1 MSEDKEYEIERLKR
15 ALSEEKVKTSILSE
29 YSQFGLWEYHVADD
43 LFYQYKPLFNS
54 ISGSNDPISH
64 FRDSVIENG
73 SVFSEDLPEFS
84 SFCSAME
91 RGDDEVSC
99 EIRVINE
106 NSDTVHI
113 KFEGKLVRDENGLP
127 IKYIGRVLDVT
138 CEKNCASEIS
148 DKLDPLTETYNL
160 SAFRELTEEKRKG
173 ANRYS
178 VAGLLAVGIDDF
190 RGIMAKS
197 GNEYTDYL
205 QKTVAKILM
214 GIGVCERDC
223 IIARVRDGEFL
234 MFVTFDEQTFL
245 DNLAKRVIVGV
256 KNYIFDGNT
265 CSVSVGV
272 STFKNAR
279 RLEDVYAE
287 AMAALGEAHRSGG
300 RCYMSYSPAMSM
312 SAYQHLSEVSSAPDL
327 YSNVNDSSKVY
338 ALVLQAFCSKN
349 EKDRMLFMKEA
360 FKTAGELL
368 GASNIF
374 VYSDDNGVFF
384 RNLTYNASGNPL
396 DSCPMLKIELSDNE
410 LKSLLFNKPKLRV
423 HSGGEKIN
431 GVELINGAICAECR
445 AIKYEGLVCEFFAI
459 IFNSSFELNAQDI
472 QIIDALEI
480 ALVKMYGEYRDNSS
494 ELATKRLQKT
504 IINDHR
510 IEGFSIVPGE
520 YRVEL
525 VQDAAHEHYGLE
537 PGDVCYK
544 KIYGREKPCDDCPT
558 KQLDKGELFASSA
571 HYVPEERRWL
581 DIAASIDTN
590 TNGEPRYHIS
600 STDITD
606 CLGKVNMSDTLTGLM
621 TFNVFSAEALRLTNE
636 DKNAHRFV
644 TVLNIADFRRINEEK
659 GYETGNSI
667 LIAVSEIL
675 KESVGAGELLCR
687 SEGSRFFLLLK
698 NDGTEEYS
706 DRVVRIMQNIQK
718 QVLRKLRITIFMLA
732 GAYDM
737 ESDSVGVMG
746 GVDRAIRAQ
755 KTIRDRAYYHEN
767 LLAFFDDAL
776 REKIKERRYIE
787 ANMFTALEN
796 NEFQVFYQPKISIET
811 GKVVGAEALA
821 RWIRPDGEVISP
833 AKFVPIFEENGFIT
847 DMDFAV
853 YRRSIADIRRWLR
866 IGIDV
871 PLISLNVSRH
881 HLGDDTFCEKL
892 NALIDGIGV
901 PHKYIEL
908 EITESLLTDHIE
920 KLIETVSWLKE
931 RGYRISVDDFG
942 SGYSSLN
949 LITMLPFDTLKIDG
963 GFFLKNDLTEKNRKV
978 ITSVVTL
985 AKSLN
990 LETVSEGVET
1000 QTQVDFLK
1008 ELGCDMIQGFFYY
1021 KPMCCEQFE
1030 EILKNQTPS
1039 LASAQ

>member
-1 MSEDKEYEIERLKR
+1 MSDEKEFEIERLKR
-15 ALSEEKVKTSILSE
+15 ALSEEKVKNSILSE
-29 YSQFGLWEYHVADD
+29 YSRFGLWEYHIADD
-43 LFYQYKPLFNS
+43 LFYQYKPLFANANNT
-54 ISGSNDPISH
+54 NDPISH
-64 FRDSVIENG
+64 FRETVIENG
-73 SVFSEDLPEFS
+73 SVFSDDLPEFS

-91 RGDDEVSC
+91 RAEDNVSC

-106 NSDTVHI
+106 DSDVIRI
-113 KFEGKLVRDENGLP
+113 KFEGRLVRDENELP

-138 CEKNCASEIS
+138 RDDSSDEHRS
-148 DKLDPLTETYNL
+148 DKLDPLTDAYNL
-160 SAFRELTEEKRKG
+160 NAFRELTEEKRKG
-173 ANRYS
+173 ANRYLN
-178 VAGLLAVGIDDF
+178 AGLLAVGIDDF
-190 RGIMAKS
+190 RGIVAKS
-197 GNEYTDYL
+197 GAEYADYL
-205 QKTVAKILM
+205 QKTVAKILL
-214 GIGVCERDC
+214 GISVCERDC
-223 IIARVRDGEFL
+223 FIARVRDGEFL
-234 MFVTFDEQTFL
+234 MFVTYDEQLIL

-265 CSVSVGV
+265 CTVSVGV
-272 STFKNAR
+272 SSFKNAR
-279 RLEDVYAE
+279 HLEEVYSE
-287 AMAALGEAHRSGG
+287 AMAALSEARRSGG

-312 SAYQHLSEVSSAPDL
+312 TAYQQLADISSAPDI
-327 YSNVNDSSKVY
+327 YSNINGSSKVY

-349 EKDRMLFMKEA
+349 ERDRLLYMKEA

-374 VYSDDNGVFF
+374 VYSDDNGKFF

-396 DSCPMLKIELSDNE
+396 ETCPMLQIDLSDSDLKSVLLNKSRLRIHGGSEKIEGI
-410 LKSLLFNKPKLRV
+410 SLV
-423 HSGGEKIN
+423 
-431 GVELINGAICAECR
+431 NGAICAECR

-472 QIIDALEI
+472 QIIDALEN
-480 ALVKMYGEYRDNSS
+480 ALTKMYGEYRSNNSQI
-494 ELATKRLQKT
+494 AVQRLQKT

-525 VQDAAHEHYGLE
+525 VQDAAREHYGLE
-537 PGDVCYK
+537 PGDICYK
-544 KIYGREKPCDDCPT
+544 KIRGREKPCEECPV
-558 KQLDKGELFASSA
+558 KKLDKGELFASTA
-571 HYVPEERRWL
+571 YYAPDERRWL

-590 TNGEPRYHIS
+590 PKGEPRYHIS

-621 TFNVFSAEALRLTNE
+621 TFNVFSAEALRITNE
-636 DKNAHRFV
+636 EKNTHRFAAV
-644 TVLNIADFRRINEEK
+644 INIADFRRINEEK

-667 LIAVSEIL
+667 LIAAAEIL
-675 KESVGAGELLCR
+675 KDAVGAGELICR
-687 SEGSRFFLLLK
+687 SEGSRFVLLLI
-698 NDGTEEYS
+698 NESTEEFS
-706 DRVVRIMQNIQK
+706 DRLTNLMLEIQK
-718 QVLRKLRITIFMLA
+718 QVLRKLRITIYLIA

-737 ESDSVGVMG
+737 QSDTVGVMG

-755 KTIRDRAYYHEN
+755 KTVRERAYYHEN
-767 LLAFFDDAL
+767 LIAFFDDAL

-821 RWIRPDGEVISP
+821 RWIRPNGEIISP

-871 PLISLNVSRH
+871 PMISLNVSRH

-892 NALIDGIGV
+892 NALIDNIGV

-908 EITESLLTDHIE
+908 EITESLLTDHLE
-920 KLIETVSWLKE
+920 KLIETVSWFKE

-1030 EILKNQTPS
+1030 EILRNQTPS
-1039 LASAQ
+1039 LTSAQ

>member
-1 MSEDKEYEIERLKR
+1 MSEDKEIEIERLKR

-29 YSQFGLWEYHVADD
+29 YSRFGLWEYHVADD
-43 LFYQYKPLFNS
+43 LFYQYKPLFDN
-54 ISGSNDPISH
+54 INDPISH
-64 FRDSVIENG
+64 FRDAVIENG
-73 SVFSEDLPEFS
+73 SVFADDLPEFS
-84 SFCSAME
+84 GFCSAME
-91 RGDDEVSC
+91 HGEDEVSC
-99 EIRVINE
+99 EIRVVNE
-106 NSDTVHI
+106 NSDTVRL
-113 KFEGKLVRDENGLP
+113 KFEGKLVRDEIGLP

-138 CEKNCASEIS
+138 GEETAAEQLS
-148 DKLDPLTETYNL
+148 DKLDPLTEVYNL
-160 SAFRELTEEKRKG
+160 NAFRELTEEKRKG
-173 ANRYS
+173 ANRYTN
-178 VAGLLAVGIDDF
+178 AGLLAVGIDDF

-197 GNEYTDYL
+197 GTEYTDYL
-205 QKTVAKILM
+205 QKTVAKILT
-214 GIGVCERDC
+214 GISVCERDC
-223 IIARVRDGEFL
+223 FIARVRDGEFL
-234 MFVTFDEQTFL
+234 MFLTFEEQSFL
-245 DNLAKRVIVGV
+245 DNLAKRVIISV

-265 CSVSVGV
+265 CTVSVGV

-287 AMAALGEAHRSGG
+287 AMAALGEARRSGG

-312 SAYQHLSEVSSAPDL
+312 TAYQHLSEVSSAPDL
-327 YSNVNDSSKVY
+327 YSNVNGSSKVY

-349 EKDRMLFMKEA
+349 EKDRMLYMKEA

-374 VYSDDNGVFF
+374 VYSDDHGRFF
-384 RNLTYNASGNPL
+384 RNLTYNATGNPL
-396 DSCPMLKIELSDNE
+396 ETCPMLKIDLSDSDM
-410 LKSLLFNKPKLRV
+410 KSVLFNKPKMRI
-423 HSGGEKIN
+423 HTGGEKIN
-431 GVELINGAICAECR
+431 GVALVNGAICAECR
-445 AIKYEGLVCEFFAI
+445 AIKYGGLVCEFFAV

-472 QIIDALEI
+472 QIIDALEN
-480 ALVKMYGEYRDNSS
+480 ALTKMYGEYRNNTNEISV
-494 ELATKRLQKT
+494 KRLQRT

-537 PGDVCYK
+537 TGDICYQ
-544 KIYGREKPCDDCPT
+544 KIRGRDKPCDDCPV
-558 KQLDKGELFASSA
+558 KKLDKGELFASSA
-571 HYVPEERRWL
+571 HYVPDERRWL

-606 CLGKVNMSDTLTGLM
+606 CLGKVNMSDNLTGLM
-621 TFNVFSAEALRLTNE
+621 TFNVFSSEALRLTTE
-636 DKNAHRFV
+636 EKGVHRFV
-644 TVLNIADFRRINEEK
+644 TVINIADFRRINEEK

-675 KESVGAGELLCR
+675 KESVAAGELLCR
-687 SEGSRFFLLLK
+687 SEGSRFFMLLT
-698 NDGTEEYS
+698 NDSAEEYTE
-706 DRVVRIMQNIQK
+706 RVTQIMNNIQK
-718 QVLRKLRITIFMLA
+718 QVLRKLRITIYLVA

-737 ESDSVGVMG
+737 ESDTVGVMG

-767 LLAFFDDAL
+767 LIAFFDDAL

-821 RWIRPDGEVISP
+821 RWIRPNGEVISP

-892 NALIDGIGV
+892 NALIDNIGV

-920 KLIETVSWLKE
+920 KLIETVSWFKE

-1030 EILKNQTPS
+1030 EILRNQTPS
-1039 LASAQ
+1039 LANTQ

>member
-1 MSEDKEYEIERLKR
+1 MSEDKEIEIERLRR

-29 YSQFGLWEYHVADD
+29 YSRFGLWEYHIADD
-43 LFYQYKPLFNS
+43 LFYQYKPLFDKIN
-54 ISGSNDPISH
+54 GSNDPISH
-64 FRDSVIENG
+64 FRDTVIANG
-73 SVFSEDLPEFS
+73 GVFSDDLPEFS

-91 RGDDEVSC
+91 HGEDEVSC

-106 NSDTVHI
+106 NSDTVYI
-113 KFEGKLVRDENGLP
+113 KFEGKLVCDENGLP

-138 CEKNCASEIS
+138 CDETAAEQLSE
-148 DKLDPLTETYNL
+148 KLDTLTEAYNL
-160 SAFRELTEEKRKG
+160 NAFRELAEEKLKG
-173 ANRYS
+173 ANRYTN
-178 VAGLLAVGIDDF
+178 AGLLAVGIDDF

-197 GNEYTDYL
+197 GTDYTDYL
-205 QKTVAKILM
+205 QKTVAKILT
-214 GIGVCERDC
+214 GISVCERDC
-223 IIARVRDGEFL
+223 FIARVRDGEFL
-234 MFVTFDEQTFL
+234 MFLTFDEQSFL
-245 DNLAKRVIVGV
+245 DNLAKRVIVSV

-265 CSVSVGV
+265 CTVSVGV

-287 AMAALGEAHRSGG
+287 AMAALGEARRSGG

-312 SAYQHLSEVSSAPDL
+312 STYQHLSEVSSVPDL
-327 YSNVNDSSKVY
+327 YSNVNGPSKVY

-349 EKDRMLFMKEA
+349 EKDRTLFMKEA

-374 VYSDDNGVFF
+374 VYSDNHGNFF
-384 RNLTYNASGNPL
+384 RNLTYNATGNPL
-396 DSCPMLKIELSDNE
+396 ETCPMLKIDLSESDM
-410 LKSLLFNKPKLRV
+410 KSLLFNKPKLRI

-431 GVELINGAICAECR
+431 GVALVNGAICAECR
-445 AIKYEGLVCEFFAI
+445 AIKYEGLVCEFFAV
-459 IFNSSFELNAQDI
+459 IFNSSFELNSQDI
-472 QIIDALEI
+472 QIIDALEN
-480 ALVKMYGEYRDNSS
+480 ALTKMYGEYRNNTS
-494 ELATKRLQKT
+494 EIAVKRLQRT

-520 YRVEL
+520 YRIEL
-525 VQDAAHEHYGLE
+525 VQDAAREHYGLE
-537 PGDVCYK
+537 PGDICYK
-544 KIYGREKPCDDCPT
+544 KINGRDKPCDDCPT
-558 KQLDKGELFASSA
+558 KKLEKGELFASSA

-581 DIAASIDTN
+581 DVAASIDTN

-606 CLGKVNMSDTLTGLM
+606 CLGKINMSDDLTGLM
-621 TFNVFSAEALRLTNE
+621 TLNVFSSEALRLTSE
-636 DKNAHRFV
+636 EKGVHRFV
-644 TVLNIADFRRINEEK
+644 TVINIADFRRINEEK

-667 LIAVSEIL
+667 LIAIAEIL

-687 SEGSRFFLLLK
+687 SEGSRFFMLLS
-698 NDGTEEYS
+698 NDSAEEYTE
-706 DRVVRIMQNIQK
+706 RVSLIMQNIQK
-718 QVLRKLRITIFMLA
+718 QVLRKLRITIFLVA

-737 ESDSVGVMG
+737 ESDTVGVMG

-755 KTIRDRAYYHEN
+755 KTIRHRAYYHEN
-767 LLAFFDDAL
+767 LIAFFDDAL
-776 REKIKERRYIE
+776 REKIKERQYIE

-821 RWIRPDGEVISP
+821 RWIRPNGEVISP

-866 IGIDV
+866 IGIEV

-892 NALIDGIGV
+892 NALIDNIGV

-908 EITESLLTDHIE
+908 EITESLLTDHID
-920 KLIETVSWLKE
+920 KLIETVTWFKE

-1030 EILKNQTPS
+1030 EILRNQSPS
-1039 LASAQ
+1039 LANTQ

>member
-287 AMAALGEAHRSGG
+287 AMAALGEARRSGG

-327 YSNVNDSSKVY
+327 YSNVNGSSKVY

-472 QIIDALEI
+472 QIIDALEN

-821 RWIRPDGEVISP
+821 RWIRPNGEVISP

-920 KLIETVSWLKE
+920 KLIETVSWFKE

>member
-43 LFYQYKPLFNS
+43 LFFQYKPVFNV

-73 SVFSEDLPEFS
+73 NVFAEDLPEFS
-84 SFCSAME
+84 NFCSAME
-91 RGDDEVSC
+91 HGEDEVSC
-99 EIRVINE
+99 EIRLINE

-138 CEKNCASEIS
+138 CEKKCASEIS
-148 DKLDPLTETYNL
+148 EKLDPLTETYNL

-197 GNEYTDYL
+197 GNDYTDYL

-245 DNLAKRVIVGV
+245 DNLAKRVIVSV

-265 CSVSVGV
+265 CTVSVGV
-272 STFKNAR
+272 STFKNAK

-312 SAYQHLSEVSSAPDL
+312 SAYQHLSEVSTATDL
-327 YSNVNDSSKVY
+327 YSNVNGSSKVY
-338 ALVLQAFCSKN
+338 ALVLQAFCSKI
-349 EKDRMLFMKEA
+349 EKDRMLLMKEA

-374 VYSDDNGVFF
+374 VYSDDNGSFF
-384 RNLTYNASGNPL
+384 RNLTYNSTGNPL
-396 DSCPMLKIELSDNE
+396 DSCPMLKIDLSESE
-410 LKSLLFNKPKLRV
+410 LKSVLLNRPKLRI
-423 HSGGEKIN
+423 HSGGEKTDGI
-431 GVELINGAICAECR
+431 ELINGAICAECR

-472 QIIDALEI
+472 QIIDALEN
-480 ALVKMYGEYRDNSS
+480 ALTKMYGEYRNNTS
-494 ELATKRLQKT
+494 EIAVKRLQRT

-525 VQDAAHEHYGLE
+525 VQDAAREHYGLE
-537 PGDVCYK
+537 TGDICYK
-544 KIYGREKPCDDCPT
+544 KIYGRDKPCDDCPT
-558 KQLDKGELFASSA
+558 KQLDRGELFASSA

-581 DIAASIDTN
+581 DVAASIDTN

-667 LIAVSEIL
+667 LIAVAEIL

-687 SEGSRFFLLLK
+687 SEGSRFFMLLTSE
-698 NDGTEEYS
+698 NAEEYTE
-706 DRVVRIMQNIQK
+706 RVSEIMLNVQK

-776 REKIKERRYIE
+776 RDKIKERRYIE

-821 RWIRPDGEVISP
+821 RWIRPNGEIISP

-908 EITESLLTDHIE
+908 EITESLLTDHID
-920 KLIETVSWLKE
+920 KLIETVTWFKE

>member
-821 RWIRPDGEVISP
+821 RWIRPNGEVISP

-920 KLIETVSWLKE
+920 KLIETVSWFKE

>member
-1 MSEDKEYEIERLKR
+1 MSEDKEIEIERLKR

-29 YSQFGLWEYHVADD
+29 YSRFGLWEYHIADD
-43 LFYQYKPLFNS
+43 LFFQYKPLFGKIN
-54 ISGSNDPISH
+54 GTNDPISH
-64 FRDSVIENG
+64 FRDTVISNG
-73 SVFSEDLPEFS
+73 SVFAEDLPEFS

-91 RGDDEVSC
+91 HGEDEVSC
-99 EIRVINE
+99 EIRVVNE
-106 NSDTVHI
+106 ESDTVRI
-113 KFEGKLVRDENGLP
+113 KFEGKPVRDEYGLP
-127 IKYIGRVLDVT
+127 IKYIGRVLEVN
-138 CEKNCASEIS
+138 CEKTAAEQRSE
-148 DKLDPLTETYNL
+148 KLDPLTEAYNL
-160 SAFRELTEEKRKG
+160 NAFRELTEEKRKG
-173 ANRYS
+173 ANRYTN
-178 VAGLLAVGIDDF
+178 AGLLAVGIDDF

-197 GNEYTDYL
+197 GTEYTDYL
-205 QKTVAKILM
+205 QKTVAKILL
-214 GIGVCERDC
+214 GISVCERDC
-223 IIARVRDGEFL
+223 FIARVRDGEFL
-234 MFVTFDEQTFL
+234 MFLTFEEQSFL
-245 DNLAKRVIVGV
+245 DNLAKRVIVNV

-265 CSVSVGV
+265 CTVSVGV

-287 AMAALGEAHRSGG
+287 AMAALGEARRSGG

-312 SAYQHLSEVSSAPDL
+312 SAYQNLSETASAPDL
-327 YSNVNDSSKVY
+327 YSNVSGSSKVY

-349 EKDRMLFMKEA
+349 EKDRMLYMKEA

-374 VYSDDNGVFF
+374 VYSDNNGKFF
-384 RNLTYNASGNPL
+384 RNLTYNATGNPL
-396 DSCPMLKIELSDNE
+396 ETCPMLKIDLSDSDM
-410 LKSLLFNKPKLRV
+410 KSILFNKQKLRI
-423 HSGGEKIN
+423 HSGGEKIG
-431 GVELINGAICAECR
+431 GVELVNGAICAECR
-445 AIKYEGLVCEFFAI
+445 AIKYEGLVCEFFAV
-459 IFNSSFELNAQDI
+459 IFNSSFELNSQDI
-472 QIIDALEI
+472 QIIDALEN
-480 ALVKMYGEYRDNSS
+480 ALTKMYGEYRNNTS
-494 ELATKRLQKT
+494 EMAVKRLNRT

-537 PGDVCYK
+537 TGDICYK
-544 KIYGREKPCDDCPT
+544 KIYGREKPCDNCPV
-558 KQLDKGELFASSA
+558 KKLDKGELFASSA
-571 HYVPEERRWL
+571 QYVPEERRWL

-621 TFNVFSAEALRLTNE
+621 TFNVFSAEALRVTSE
-636 DKNAHRFV
+636 EKGVHRFV
-644 TVLNIADFRRINEEK
+644 TVINIADFRRINEEK

-675 KESVGAGELLCR
+675 KESIGSGELLCR
-687 SEGSRFFLLLK
+687 SEGSRFFMLLT
-698 NDGTEEYS
+698 NDTAEEFTE
-706 DRVVRIMQNIQK
+706 RVTLIMNNIQK
-718 QVLRKLRITIFMLA
+718 QVLRKLRITIYLVA

-737 ESDSVGVMG
+737 NSDTVGVMG

-767 LLAFFDDAL
+767 LIAFFDDAL

-821 RWIRPDGEVISP
+821 RWIRPNGEVISP

-892 NALIDGIGV
+892 NALIDNIGV

-920 KLIETVSWLKE
+920 KLIETVSWFKE

-1039 LASAQ
+1039 LANTQ

>member
-1 MSEDKEYEIERLKR
+1 MSEDKELEIERLKR

-29 YSQFGLWEYHVADD
+29 YSRFGLWEYHIADD
-43 LFYQYKPLFNS
+43 LFFQYKPLFGKIN
-54 ISGSNDPISH
+54 GTNDPISH
-64 FRDSVIENG
+64 FRDTVISNG
-73 SVFSEDLPEFS
+73 SVFSEDLPGFS

-91 RGDDEVSC
+91 HGEDKVSC
-99 EIRVINE
+99 EIRVVNE
-106 NSDTVHI
+106 ESDTVRI

-127 IKYIGRVLDVT
+127 IKYIGRVLDIT
-138 CEKNCASEIS
+138 GEESAAEQRSE
-148 DKLDPLTETYNL
+148 KLDTLTEAYNL
-160 SAFRELTEEKRKG
+160 NAFRELIEEKRKG

-178 VAGLLAVGIDDF
+178 SAGLLAVGIDDF
-190 RGIMAKS
+190 RGILAKS
-197 GNEYTDYL
+197 GSEYTDYL
-205 QKTVAKILM
+205 QKTVAKILL
-214 GIGVCERDC
+214 GISVCERDC
-223 IIARVRDGEFL
+223 FIARVRDGEFL
-234 MFVTFDEQTFL
+234 IFSTFEEQSFL
-245 DNLAKRVIVGV
+245 DNLAKRVIVSV

-265 CSVSVGV
+265 CTVSVGL

-279 RLEDVYAE
+279 LLEDVYAE
-287 AMAALGEAHRSGG
+287 AMSALGEARRSGG

-327 YSNVNDSSKVY
+327 YSNVSGSSKVY
-338 ALVLQAFCSKN
+338 ALVLQAFCSKS
-349 EKDRMLFMKEA
+349 EKDRMLYMKEA

-374 VYSDDNGVFF
+374 VYSDDNGRFF
-384 RNLTYNASGNPL
+384 RNLTYNATGNPL
-396 DSCPMLKIELSDNE
+396 ESCPMLKIDLSESDM
-410 LKSLLFNKPKLRV
+410 KSLLFNKPKLRI

-431 GVELINGAICAECR
+431 GVALVNGAICAECR
-445 AIKYEGLVCEFFAI
+445 AIKYEGLVCEFFAV

-472 QIIDALEI
+472 QIIDALEN
-480 ALVKMYGEYRDNSS
+480 ALTKMYGEYRNNTN
-494 ELATKRLQKT
+494 ELASKRLQRT

-537 PGDVCYK
+537 PGDICYK
-544 KIYGREKPCDDCPT
+544 KIYGRDKPCDNCPV
-558 KQLDKGELFASSA
+558 KKLDKGELFASSA
-571 HYVPEERRWL
+571 QYVPEERRWL

-621 TFNVFSAEALRLTNE
+621 TFNVFSAEALRVTSE
-636 DKNAHRFV
+636 EKGVHRFV
-644 TVLNIADFRRINEEK
+644 TVINIADFRRLNEEK

-675 KESVGAGELLCR
+675 KESVSAGELLCR
-687 SEGSRFFLLLK
+687 SEGSRFFMLLT
-698 NDGTEEYS
+698 NDSAEEFT
-706 DRVVRIMQNIQK
+706 DRLTLIMQNIQK
-718 QVLRKLRITIFMLA
+718 QVLRKLRLTIYLVA

-737 ESDSVGVMG
+737 YSDTVGVMG

-767 LLAFFDDAL
+767 LIAFFDEAL

-833 AKFVPIFEENGFIT
+833 SKFVPIFEENGFIT

-892 NALIDGIGV
+892 NALIDSIGV

-920 KLIETVSWLKE
+920 KLIETVTWFKE

-1039 LASAQ
+1039 LANTQ

>member
-1 MSEDKEYEIERLKR
+1 MSEDKELEIERLKR
-15 ALSEEKVKTSILSE
+15 ALSEEKVKNSILSE
-29 YSQFGLWEYHVADD
+29 YSRFGLWEYHVADD
-43 LFYQYKPLFNS
+43 LFYQYKPLFDN
-54 ISGSNDPISH
+54 INDPISH
-64 FRDSVIENG
+64 FRDTIIENG
-73 SVFSEDLPEFS
+73 SVFAEDLPEFS
-84 SFCSAME
+84 NFCSAME
-91 RGDDEVSC
+91 HGEDEVSC
-99 EIRVINE
+99 EIRVVNKD
-106 NSDTVHI
+106 SDTVRI
-113 KFEGKLVRDENGLP
+113 KFEGKLVRDENGFP

-138 CEKNCASEIS
+138 GEETTAEQLS
-148 DKLDPLTETYNL
+148 DKLDPLTEVYNL
-160 SAFRELTEEKRKG
+160 NAFRELAEEKRKG
-173 ANRYS
+173 ANRYTN
-178 VAGLLAVGIDDF
+178 AGLLAVGIDDF
-190 RGIMAKS
+190 RGIMAKT
-197 GNEYTDYL
+197 GTDYTDYL
-205 QKTVAKILM
+205 QKTVAKILA
-214 GIGVCERDC
+214 GISVCERDC
-223 IIARVRDGEFL
+223 FVARVRDGEFL
-234 MFVTFDEQTFL
+234 MFLTFEEQSFL
-245 DNLAKRVIVGV
+245 DNLAKRVIVSV

-265 CSVSVGV
+265 CTVSVGV

-287 AMAALGEAHRSGG
+287 AMAALGEARRSGG

-312 SAYQHLSEVSSAPDL
+312 NAYQYLSEVSSAPDL
-327 YSNVNDSSKVY
+327 YSNVSGSSKVY

-349 EKDRMLFMKEA
+349 EKDRTLYMKEA

-374 VYSDDNGVFF
+374 VYSDDNGRFF
-384 RNLTYNASGNPL
+384 RNLTYNATGNPL
-396 DSCPMLKIELSDNE
+396 ESCPMLKIDLSDSDM
-410 LKSLLFNKPKLRV
+410 KSILFNKPKLRI
-423 HSGGEKIN
+423 HTGGEKIN
-431 GVELINGAICAECR
+431 GVALVNGAICAECR
-445 AIKYEGLVCEFFAI
+445 AIKYEGLVCEFFAVV
-459 IFNSSFELNAQDI
+459 FNSSFELNAQDI
-472 QIIDALEI
+472 QIIDALEN
-480 ALVKMYGEYRDNSS
+480 ALTKMYGEYRNNSS
-494 ELATKRLQKT
+494 ELAAKRLQRT

-525 VQDAAHEHYGLE
+525 VQDAAREHYGLE
-537 PGDVCYK
+537 TGDICYK
-544 KIYGREKPCDDCPT
+544 KIYGRDKPCEDCPT
-558 KQLDKGELFASSA
+558 KKLEKGELFASSA

-581 DIAASIDTN
+581 DVAASIDTN
-590 TNGEPRYHIS
+590 NNGEPRYHIS

-621 TFNVFSAEALRLTNE
+621 TLNAFSAEALRLTSE
-636 DKNAHRFV
+636 EKGVHRFV
-644 TVLNIADFRRINEEK
+644 TVINIADFRRINEEK

-667 LIAVSEIL
+667 LIAVTEIL
-675 KESVGAGELLCR
+675 KESVAAGELLCR
-687 SEGSRFFLLLK
+687 SEGSRFFMLLTSD
-698 NDGTEEYS
+698 NAEEYT
-706 DRVVRIMQNIQK
+706 DRVTQIMNNIQK
-718 QVLRKLRITIFMLA
+718 QVLRKLRITIYLVA

-767 LLAFFDDAL
+767 LIAFFDDAL

-892 NALIDGIGV
+892 NALIDNIGV

-920 KLIETVSWLKE
+920 KLIETVTWFKE

-1039 LASAQ
+1039 LASTQ

>member
-1 MSEDKEYEIERLKR
+1 MSEEKEFEIERLKR
-15 ALSEEKVKTSILSE
+15 ALSEEKVKNSILSE
-29 YSQFGLWEYHVADD
+29 YSRFGLWEYHIADD
-43 LFYQYKPLFNS
+43 LFYQYNTLFGKIN
-54 ISGSNDPISH
+54 GTNDPISH
-64 FRDSVIENG
+64 FRDAVISNG
-73 SVFSEDLPEFS
+73 GVFSEDLPEFS
-84 SFCSAME
+84 NFCSAME
-91 RGDDEVSC
+91 HGENEVSC
-99 EIRVINE
+99 EIRMVNE
-106 NSDTVHI
+106 NSDTVRI
-113 KFEGKLVRDENGLP
+113 KLEGKLVRDENELP
-127 IKYIGRVLDVT
+127 IKYIGRVLDIT
-138 CEKNCASEIS
+138 GEQTATDRLSE
-148 DKLDPLTETYNL
+148 KLDSLTEAYNL
-160 SAFRELTEEKRKG
+160 NAFRELIEEKRKG
-173 ANRYS
+173 ANRYTN
-178 VAGLLAVGIDDF
+178 AGLLAVGIDDF

-197 GNEYTDYL
+197 GTEYTDYL
-205 QKTVAKILM
+205 QKTVAKILL
-214 GIGVCERDC
+214 GISVCERDC
-223 IIARVRDGEFL
+223 FIARVRDGEFL
-234 MFVTFDEQTFL
+234 MFLTFDEQSFL
-245 DNLAKRVIVGV
+245 DNLAKRVIVSV

-265 CSVSVGV
+265 CTVSVGV
-272 STFKNAR
+272 STFKNAH
-279 RLEDVYAE
+279 RLEEVYAE
-287 AMAALGEAHRSGG
+287 SMAALGEARRSGG
-300 RCYMSYSPAMSM
+300 RCYMSFSPAMTM
-312 SAYQHLSEVSSAPDL
+312 SAYQHLTEVSSAPDL
-327 YSNVNDSSKVY
+327 YSNVSGSSKVY
-338 ALVLQAFCSKN
+338 ALVLQAFCSKS
-349 EKDRMLFMKEA
+349 EKDRTLYMKEA
-360 FKTAGELL
+360 FKMAGELL

-374 VYSDDNGVFF
+374 VYSDDHGKFF
-384 RNLTYNASGNPL
+384 RNLTYNATGNPL
-396 DSCPMLKIELSDNE
+396 ETCPMLKIDLSDSDM
-410 LKSLLFNKPKLRV
+410 KSILFNKPKLRI

-431 GVELINGAICAECR
+431 GIALVNGAICAECR

-472 QIIDALEI
+472 QIIDALEN
-480 ALVKMYGEYRDNSS
+480 ALTKMYGEYRSNSN
-494 ELATKRLQKT
+494 EIAVKRLNRT

-520 YRVEL
+520 YRVDL

-537 PGDVCYK
+537 TGDICYQ
-544 KIYGREKPCDDCPT
+544 KIRGRDKPCEDCPV
-558 KQLDKGELFASSA
+558 KKLEKGELFASSA
-571 HYVPEERRWL
+571 YYAADERRWL

-621 TFNVFSAEALRLTNE
+621 TFNVFSAEALQLTNE
-636 DKNAHRFV
+636 EKDIHRFV
-644 TVLNIADFRRINEEK
+644 TVINIADFRRINEEK

-687 SEGSRFFLLLK
+687 SEGSRFFMLLS
-698 NDGTEEYS
+698 NENAEEFTE
-706 DRVVRIMQNIQK
+706 RVTLIMNNIQK
-718 QVLRKLRITIFMLA
+718 QVLRKLRITVYLVA

-767 LLAFFDDAL
+767 LIAFFDDAL

-821 RWIRPDGEVISP
+821 RWIRPNGEVISP

-892 NALIDGIGV
+892 NALIDNIGV

-920 KLIETVSWLKE
+920 KLIETVSWFKE

-1030 EILKNQTPS
+1030 EILRNQTPS
-1039 LASAQ
+1039 LANTQ